1 MTFRHRITLV
11 ATAAVAIAVLVAS
24 GLTYVFVS
32 NQLHGQIDTSLRAT
46 ATGVQRGVTALQ
58 AASARPPLALP
69 PGLAPQVLRR
79 IVRLR
84 SGHPAGLTGGRFGSL
99 LGAPGSSLG
108 QERGVFQLLG
118 SNGQVLVAPDGG
130 SVTLPVSARAAAL
143 ARSGGPS
150 YMSDVRLGSDHLRI
164 LTATL
169 PAGTP
174 ARAIEIARSL
184 NEVDHTLYDL
194 RLILLAVA
202 LGGVAVAALLGAIV
216 SRAAVAPVSRLTAT
230 AEHIAR
236 TQDMTRRIPPG
247 GGGEL
252 SRLAVSFNAMLD
264 ALEASMRALDASVR
278 AQRQLIADTS
288 HELRTPVASVRAN
301 IEVLQQSY
309 ALSGQERERLLSDVV
324 VQLEDLTAL
333 INDVIELAREDEP
346 SQALD
351 ELRLDEIVTEAI
363 ERVRLHVPHAK
374 IDAELHETVVL
385 GDAARLARAVNNL
398 LDNALKFSAD
408 ESPVEVVLH
417 DGELTVRDHG
427 PGIEPAEL
435 PHVFDRFYRGENAR
449 PLPGSGLGL
458 AIVRRV
464 AETHGGG
471 VGAAPAPGGGLV
483 VRVWLPVLPL
493 AGHKELQPSSS

>member
-11 ATAAVAIAVLVAS
+11 ATAAVAIAVLIAS

-32 NQLHGQIDTSLRAT
+32 DQLHGQIDKSLRGT
-46 ATGVQRGVTALQ
+46 AAGVQRTVAALQ
-58 AASARPPLALP
+58 SGNARAPFSVP
-69 PGLAPQVLRR
+69 PGVAPHVLRR
-79 IVRLR
+79 ILQLR
-84 SGHPAGLTGGRFGSL
+84 SGAPPSTLTSRRFGQL
-99 LGAPGSSLG
+99 LVRTPKSYLA

-118 SNGQVLVAPDGG
+118 ANGQVLVPPGG
-130 SVTLPVSARAAAL
+130 GPATLPVSAHAVAL
-143 ARSGGPS
+143 ARSGGRGS
-150 YMSDVRLGSDHLRI
+150 LSDARIGSDHLRI
-164 LTATL
+164 LTAAL
-169 PAGTP
+169 APGSP
-174 ARAIEIARSL
+174 ARAIQIARSL

-202 LGGVAVAALLGAIV
+202 LGGVAVAALLGALV
-216 SRAAVAPVSRLTAT
+216 SRAAVAPVSRLTAA
-230 AEHIAR
+230 AEHIAK
-236 TQDMTRRIPPG
+236 TQDMTERIAPA

-264 ALEASMRALDASVR
+264 ALEQSMNALDASVR

-288 HELRTPVASVRAN
+288 HELRTPLASVRAN

-309 ALSGQERERLLSDVV
+309 GLSEQERERLLSDVV
-324 VQLEDLTAL
+324 EQLEDLTAL
-333 INDVIELAREDEP
+333 INDVIELARDDEP
-346 SQALD
+346 APALE
-351 ELRLDEIVTEAI
+351 ELRLDEIVAEAI
-363 ERVRLHVPHAK
+363 DRVRLHTPHAK
-374 IDAELHETVVL
+374 IEAELQETVVR

-398 LDNALKFSAD
+398 LDNALKFSPREA
-408 ESPVEVVLH
+408 PVEVVLR

-427 PGIEPAEL
+427 AGIDPAEL

-471 VGAAPAPGGGLV
+471 VSATAADGGGTLV
-483 VRVWLPVLPL
+483 RLWLPALPV
-493 AGHKELQPSSS
+493 ADQMQLQPS

>member
-11 ATAAVAIAVLVAS
+11 ATAAVAIAVLIAS
-24 GLTYVFVS
+24 GLTYVLVS
-32 NQLHGQIDTSLRAT
+32 NQLHGRIDNSLRAT
-46 ATGVQRGVTALQ
+46 ATGVQRGVIAFQ
-58 AASARPPLALP
+58 AGGARRPLSLP
-69 PGLAPQVLRR
+69 PGLAPVVIRR
-79 IVRLR
+79 ILRLR
-84 SGHPAGLTGGRFGSL
+84 SGQPAYFTDTRFSHL
-99 LGAPGSSLG
+99 YRTPAASLG

-118 SNGQVLVAPDGG
+118 SQGQVLVPPSSG
-130 SVTLPVSARAAAL
+130 SVTLPVGPRAFAL

-150 YMSDVRLGSDHLRI
+150 YMSDVRLGPNHLRI
-164 LTATL
+164 FTASL
-169 PAGTP
+169 PAGSP
-174 ARAIEIARSL
+174 VRAVQLARSL

-202 LGGVAVAALLGAIV
+202 LGGVAVAALLGALV

-230 AEHIAR
+230 AEHIAQ
-236 TQDMTRRIPPG
+236 TQDMTRRIAPR

-264 ALEASMRALDASVR
+264 ALGASMRLLDSSVR

-309 ALSGQERERLLSDVV
+309 ALSDEEREQLLKDVV
-324 VQLEDLTAL
+324 EQLEDLTAL

-346 SQALD
+346 SRALE
-351 ELRLDEIVTEAI
+351 ELRLDEIVAEAI
-363 ERVRLHVPHAK
+363 DRVRLHAPHANV
-374 IDAELHETVVL
+374 DAELQETVVL
-385 GDAARLARAVNNL
+385 GDPARLARAVNNL
-398 LDNALKFSAD
+398 LDNALKFSPD
-408 ESPVEVVLH
+408 DSVVEVVLRG
-417 DGELTVRDHG
+417 GELTVRDHG
-427 PGIEPAEL
+427 PGIDPADL

-471 VGAAPAPGGGLV
+471 VAAGAAPGGGVLV
-483 VRVWLPVLPL
+483 RLWLPVLPL
-493 AGHKELQPSSS
+493 AGHKHLQPSPG